1 MGETID
7 KMIDDEKLSL
17 KDKAKITG
25 AAGLLAV
32 GLLYAGHNDHEAK
45 QITDRANEEIEQ
57 LRHETSSVQFIQT
70 DDGRQFELNLQ
81 TGQLTPI
88 DTVGRTDSFEP
99 KG

>member
-1 MGETID
+1 MGKTID
-7 KMIDDEKLSL
+7 KLEAGEPLDL
-17 KDKAKITG
+17 KDKAKVVG

-32 GLLYAGHNDHEAK
+32 GLLYAGHNDHEAQ

-57 LRHETSSVQFIQT
+57 LRHETSSIQFIQT

-88 DTVGRTDSFEP
+88 DTVARTDSPEP